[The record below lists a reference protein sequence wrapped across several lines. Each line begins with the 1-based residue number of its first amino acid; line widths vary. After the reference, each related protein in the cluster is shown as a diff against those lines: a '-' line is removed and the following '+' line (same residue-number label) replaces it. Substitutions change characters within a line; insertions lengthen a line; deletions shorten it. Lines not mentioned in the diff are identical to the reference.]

1 MMVVADKSKN
11 WPNYSIFWG
20 DQMPMHISARV
31 IRLGNNPMDHLALS
45 FEGKM
50 YVLGHNY
57 KSI

>member
-1 MMVVADKSKN
+1 MMVVTDKSKN
-11 WPNYSIFWG
+11 WPNYSIFGG

-50 YVLGHNY
+50 YVLGPQL
-57 KSI
+57 